1 MGTASR
7 QIHFPR
13 PQSFARENPNTS
25 LISYPHPFHNPTV
38 LAEKPKKKTNSL
50 SLSLSLRVYPWL
62 LRSHQGEEPKP
73 TDHLDSP
80 RSTTLSVTNAGPATP
95 LTSSSSATAA
105 TAASTSSVSARSSPA
120 SPRAPG
126 SAPLAPSHLP
136 TPASPN
142 VYILTS
148 RNLSQL
154 LSHSNNLIDL
164 LYFSLQ
170 SSR

>member
-7 QIHFPR
+7 QIKNRNPSGNR
-13 PQSFARENPNTS
+13 FAPNSLPATSKFCARNPSTS

-142 VYILTS
+142 VYIL
-148 RNLSQL
+148 QEI
-154 LSHSNNLIDL
+154 SHNSSLIPTI
-164 LYFSLQ
+164 
-170 SSR
+170 